1 MPAQFRFTL
10 VLIFLAG
17 IGLGASLFKIFAQSR
32 PEAPEAKA
40 REKAFADIAKLE
52 GSLKSFPAVAAL
64 ASESVVSIKIERTV
78 EGRFRPL
85 LENSKGSGFVVDETG
100 FILTNNHVI
109 ADATKVRV
117 VLPGGGEVEPKLVG
131 TDPETDIAL
140 LKVDSMGLRPARL
153 GDSDGVVV
161 GEWVMAVG
169 SPYGLSNT
177 VTAGIVSAKGR
188 SGVSG
193 IAYEG
198 YIQTDAAV
206 NPGNSGGPLVNL
218 RGEVI
223 GITSAILSKSGGYD
237 GISFAIPVNR
247 AKEVMEQ
254 LKNSGSVVRGYV
266 GAKFADLNDELVRW
280 LNEATTL
287 RVRDVPHLREKLGY
301 GESAGAFIYE
311 VFEGGPAQRAG
322 LRLGD
327 FVTEFNGEAVAS
339 VPDLKERIAKIAPG
353 QEVEVG
359 YLRLGVKLTARLAVA
374 RRPAFGK

>member
-1 MPAQFRFTL
+1 MSAQIRFTL

-17 IGLGASLFKIFAQSR
+17 LGLGASLFKIFAQSR
-32 PEAPEAKA
+32 PTPPDEAA
-40 REKAFADIAKLE
+40 REKAFADIAKIE
-52 GSLKSFPAVAAL
+52 GTLKSFPAVAAL
-64 ASESVVSIKIERTV
+64 ASECVVSIKTERTV
-78 EGRFRPL
+78 EGGFTRRP
-85 LENSKGSGFVVDETG
+85 ESSHGSGFVVDEAG
-100 FILTNNHVI
+100 YILTNDHVI

-117 VLPGGGEVEPKLVG
+117 VLPGGEEVEPKLVG
-131 TDPETDIAL
+131 SDPATDLAL
-140 LKVDSMGLRPARL
+140 LKVEAKGLRPARL

-223 GITSAILSKSGGYD
+223 GITSQILSKSGGYD

-247 AKEVMEQ
+247 AKDVMEQ
-254 LKNSGSVVRGYV
+254 LKKSGAVVRGYV

-280 LNEATTL
+280 VNEATTL
-287 RVRDVPHLREKLGY
+287 RVADVADLRKKLKY
-301 GESAGAFIYE
+301 GETDGAFIYE
-311 VFEGGPAQRAG
+311 VIEGGPAQRAG

-327 FVTEFNGEAVAS
+327 FVTEFNGEAVTS
-339 VPDLKERIAKIAPG
+339 VPDLKERIARISPG
-353 QEVEVG
+353 QEVEVA
-359 YLRLGVKLTARLAVA
+359 YLRGGGKLKAKLAVGK
-374 RRPAFGK
+374 RPTMGR